1 MKKFEII
8 LKNLFLKI
16 LLLFNSAGR
25 KTPAFSNSKYSR
37 ILVIRLNRIGD
48 ALAITPF
55 IKELKNGTGAEIHV
69 LADRKN
75 SFAFS
80 NNHYINKVIVFEK
93 GLKGFF
99 RTVRLLNNNKYD
111 AVVDLHDDIS
121 TTVSFLLALLN
132 VPRKY
137 GLKKGNENLYTNT
150 IDRLEPSTH
159 HVIDRSLELLKL
171 FSIKPGQE
179 GINVVY
185 APSTAGIKKAEE
197 FIHHNFKSGKYL
209 FGINISAGS
218 DARFWGVDR
227 FKKLISFLESYDI
240 EIMILSPIRDLHL
253 AEQIAEGRPVFAS
266 PDFDEFCAAISK
278 LDFLFTPDTSAVHIA
293 SAFNIPVFGLY
304 VKYNTNDMIWSP
316 YKSKFDCIITTEPNL
331 NTVSFEETI
340 AKFKP
345 FFESV
350 LPYEQR
356 NSIL

>member
-1 MKKFEII
+1 MKKFEIF

-16 LLLFNSAGR
+16 LLLIKSAGY
-25 KTPAFSNSKYSR
+25 KTPVPESGKYSK
-37 ILVIRLNRIGD
+37 ILIIRLNRIGD
-48 ALAITPF
+48 ALAVTPF
-55 IKELKNGTGAEIHV
+55 IKELKNGTGADIHV

-75 SFAFS
+75 NFAF
-80 NNHYINKVIVFEK
+80 NNNPYVDKIFIFEK
-93 GLKGFF
+93 GLTGFF
-99 RTVRLLNNNKYD
+99 KTAGRLNKENYD
-111 AVVDLHDDIS
+111 AVIDMHDDVS
-121 TTVSFLLALLN
+121 TTVSFLLAMLN
-132 VPRKY
+132 SPRKY
-137 GLKKGNENLYTNT
+137 GLKKGNESLYTKT
-150 IDRLEPSTH
+150 VERLESSAH

-171 FSIKPGQE
+171 FNVKPDPESIN
-179 GINVVY
+179 IVY
-185 APSTAGIKKAEE
+185 NPTLRSLKKTDE
-197 FIHHNFKSGKYL
+197 FLNHNLNPGKYL

-227 FKKLISFLESYDI
+227 FKKLISFIEGYDI
-240 EIMILSPIRDLHL
+240 NVLILSPVRDLHL
-253 AEQIAEGRPVFAS
+253 AEQIAEGKPVFAS

-340 AKFKP
+340 DKFKP

>member
-16 LLLFNSAGR
+16 LLLAKSIS
-25 KTPAFSNSKYSR
+25 PAAPIPKSGKYSK
-37 ILVIRLNRIGD
+37 ILIIRLNRIGD
-48 ALAITPF
+48 ALAVTPF
-55 IKELKNGTGAEIHV
+55 IKELKNGTGAEIHI

-75 SFAFS
+75 NFAFY
-80 NNHYINKVIVFEK
+80 NNPYINKTIVFEK
-93 GLKGFF
+93 GFKGFF
-99 RTVRLLNNNKYD
+99 RTVGALNNENYD
-111 AVVDLHDDIS
+111 AIADLHDDVS
-121 TTVSFLLALLN
+121 TTVSFLLALLDS
-132 VPRKY
+132 PRKY
-137 GLKKGNENLYTNT
+137 GLKKGNESLYTQT
-150 IDRLEPSTH
+150 AEKLEPSKY

-171 FSIKPGQE
+171 FNVKPNPE
-179 GINVVY
+179 NINVVY
-185 APSTAGIKKAEE
+185 NPSARSLKKADE
-197 FIHHNFKSGKYL
+197 FLNHNLNSGKYL

-227 FKKLISFLESYDI
+227 FKKLISFLENYGVNI
-240 EIMILSPIRDLHL
+240 LVLSPVRDLHL

-304 VKYNTNDMIWSP
+304 VKYNTDDMIWSP

-340 AKFKP
+340 DKFKP
-345 FFESV
+345 FFESI